1 LDSGIKLDKNTYEA
15 GEIAN
20 GTLNINTD
28 KTVKVNKLKVTV
40 SGKER
45 YEAGMSGEYGHSSEK
60 YDIFFF
66 EDVFRG
72 R

>member
-1 LDSGIKLDKNTYEA
+1 MDKNTYEA
-15 GEIAN
+15 GETAN
-20 GTLNINTD
+20 GNLHANAD
-28 KTVKVNKLKVTV
+28 KTLKVRKLKVTV

-45 YEAGMSGEYGHSSEK
+45 YEAGMSGEWGHSSEK

-66 EDVFRG
+66 DR